1 MIKFIFW
8 TLTISIISSGGTLA
22 KMTRRSSTCD
32 KAVIVLDPNM
42 GLGKINCTDTGEYS
56 RNGCNELREDGNL
69 VCKLTPLEKPQNG
82 KCYHMQCTWKEQDNY
97 KLSWDIKPPYNTIYV
112 TMTPEL
118 DLSPGQTMFSIFI
131 LLGLWLPFA
140 CAYPEIAFLIC
151 LGCDD
156 RDTRYG
162 SSSKLG

>member
-1 MIKFIFW
+1 
-8 TLTISIISSGGTLA
+8 
-22 KMTRRSSTCD
+22 
-32 KAVIVLDPNM
+32 
-42 GLGKINCTDTGEYS
+42 
-56 RNGCNELREDGNL
+56 
-69 VCKLTPLEKPQNG
+69 
-82 KCYHMQCTWKEQDNY
+82 
-97 KLSWDIKPPYNTIYV
+97 
-112 TMTPEL
+112 MTPEL
-118 DLSPGQTMFSIFI
+118 DLSPGQTMLSIFI